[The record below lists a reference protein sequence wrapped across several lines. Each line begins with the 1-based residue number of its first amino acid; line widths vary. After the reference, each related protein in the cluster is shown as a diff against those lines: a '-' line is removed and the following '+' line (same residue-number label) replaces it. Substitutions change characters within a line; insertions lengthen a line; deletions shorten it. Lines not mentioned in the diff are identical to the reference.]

1 MAKSYEKAVAELLKE
16 LDDEH
21 AEYQRL
27 HRRFYMED
35 DENAKLIYRQRADE
49 IKRLLKRIEFHERR

>member
-1 MAKSYEKAVAELLKE
+1 MDKSCEKAAIELLKE

-27 HRRFYMED
+27 HRRFYMKE
-35 DENAKLIYRQRADE
+35 DENARLIYRQKIDE
-49 IKRLLKRIEFHERR
+49 IKRLLKRIEFHER

>member
-1 MAKSYEKAVAELLKE
+1 MAKSYEIAVAELLKE

-27 HRRFYMED
+27 HRRFYMEE
-35 DENAKLIYRQRADE
+35 DENAKLIYKQRADE
-49 IKRLLKRIEFHERR
+49 IKRLLKRIEFHERQ